1 MLKTSKKGKKT
12 MMILYENQ
20 NIPKDL
26 SKYIRNDKT
35 LHKYF
40 EMNFDGI
47 KPKNYCGFLKID
59 GEEHFVVPKISSKDD
74 TNLNIFIYMIM
85 HAYDINLH
93 HEETANFQDIKHR
106 MFEIFIR
113 YFSDTFLQELKR
125 GVFRKYITLEEQLK
139 VLKGNYIYEKNF
151 TDFYHQN
158 IYCQY
163 DEFSMDN
170 ELNRFFIY
178 AIKVFKKY
186 SSYSNLTYAESILE
200 EVNFSHIN
208 INRLNLKFN
217 RTNERYLHSFDIALI
232 LLKKLIPLPS
242 KKAQKNFVFLFD
254 MSEVF
259 EKFIG
264 KIYKKIDISAK
275 LQYQKNF
282 GNLQLKPD
290 IIIQDLIIDTKYK
303 KISRKDD
310 LAVQDKYQMFVYGK
324 NFKIKDTMLLYPKH
338 LQHVKEDL
346 KLGKDDDMVN
356 LRMRS
361 IDLESDK
368 KFDKY
373 VSEIK
378 IRLEKTRC

>member
-1 MLKTSKKGKKT
+1 

-20 NIPKDL
+20 NIPKEL
-26 SKYIRNDKT
+26 SEYMKNDKT

-59 GEEHFVVPKISSKDD
+59 GEEYFIVPKISNKNND
-74 TNLNIFIYMIM
+74 TNQNIFIYMLM
-85 HAYDINLH
+85 YAYDINLH
-93 HEETANFQDIKHR
+93 HEETANFQDIKHK
-106 MFEIFIR
+106 MFEIFIKF
-113 YFSDTFLQELKR
+113 FSDTFLKELKR

-139 VLKGNYIYEKNF
+139 VLKGKYIYEKNF

-178 AIKVFKKY
+178 AIKIFKKY

-200 EVNFSHIN
+200 EVNFSHID

-264 KIYKKIDISAK
+264 KIYKEIDSSAK
-275 LQYQKNF
+275 LQHPGSFIDLK
-282 GNLQLKPD
+282 LKPD
-290 IIIQDLIIDTKYK
+290 IMTQDLIIDTKYK
-303 KISRKDD
+303 KISKKDD

-324 NFKIKDTMLLYPKH
+324 NFKIEDTMLLYPKH

-346 KLGKDDDMVN
+346 KLGEDDNKVN

-368 KFDKY
+368 KFDEY
-373 VSEIK
+373 IDEIK
-378 IRLEKTRC
+378 MRLEEMR